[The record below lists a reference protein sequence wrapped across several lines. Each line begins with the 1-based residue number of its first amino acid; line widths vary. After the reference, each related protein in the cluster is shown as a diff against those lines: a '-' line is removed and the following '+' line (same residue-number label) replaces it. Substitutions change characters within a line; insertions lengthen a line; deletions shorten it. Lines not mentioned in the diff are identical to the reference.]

1 MTLTAIYCVEGKK
14 TETENKTENKICDEN
29 NILMWF
35 QETFIQR

>member
-1 MTLTAIYCVEGKK
+1 MIFNRNLLRRRKK
-14 TETENKTENKICDEN
+14 TETENKTKNKICDEN